1 MREEIEKL
9 IRIILDKMNC
19 YKIAIKVYLE
29 ENVVPYAI
37 KHNKNMI
44 KIDPTELMQSEY
56 KELIRS
62 LTIDFLKNNP
72 QIIDLS
78 PHSDSANFGDSTGEI
93 IRAGYN
99 KIMARIK
106 YHLKKLKK
114 GYNEK
119 HIQAIID
126 ILNASSFAN
135 EEYGKEF
142 YTLTMQ
148 EHSND
153 KQKQKVRDKEGKI
166 INEEAKV
173 LKKNIAKELLY
184 KISKI
189 DFEYEYKILSI
200 LQDLKQMTYE
210 QENG

>member
-56 KELIRS
+56 KELIRN

-78 PHSDSANFGDSTGEI
+78 PHSDS
-93 IRAGYN
+93 
-99 KIMARIK
+99 
-106 YHLKKLKK
+106 
-114 GYNEK
+114 
-119 HIQAIID
+119 
-126 ILNASSFAN
+126 
-135 EEYGKEF
+135 
-142 YTLTMQ
+142 
-148 EHSND
+148 
-153 KQKQKVRDKEGKI
+153 
-166 INEEAKV
+166 
-173 LKKNIAKELLY
+173 
-184 KISKI
+184 
-189 DFEYEYKILSI
+189 
-200 LQDLKQMTYE
+200 
-210 QENG
+210 